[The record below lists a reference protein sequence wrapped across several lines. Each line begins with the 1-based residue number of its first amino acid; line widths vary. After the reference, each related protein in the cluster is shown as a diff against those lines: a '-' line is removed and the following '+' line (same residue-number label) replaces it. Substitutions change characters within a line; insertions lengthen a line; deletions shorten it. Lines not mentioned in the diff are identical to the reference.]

1 LNKLIGIGPNQKQDG
16 KPNKKSRLG
25 STRNNIGQT
34 NHSTIERKIWRG
46 RINTKEQELKMKT

>member
-25 STRNNIGQT
+25 STRNKIGQT
-34 NHSTIERKIWRG
+34 NHSTIERKIWCG
-46 RINTKEQELKMKT
+46 RINTKEKELKMKT